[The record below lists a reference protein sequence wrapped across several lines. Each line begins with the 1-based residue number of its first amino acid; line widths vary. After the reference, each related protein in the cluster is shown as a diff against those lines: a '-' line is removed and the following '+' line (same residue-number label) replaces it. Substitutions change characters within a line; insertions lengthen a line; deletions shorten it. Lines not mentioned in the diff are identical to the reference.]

1 MCFVVK
7 VFLFLLK
14 TSLNFFFFFCLFVL
28 FGLVGL
34 QMPEKVALSSS
45 PKKWVLSGPMHQW
58 RFGVLTALVFMGVVV
73 LWSIDG
79 CTIGNIVQVW
89 NLKQDHFVPVRAN
102 ATVDVAQIQLN
113 LTVNTSNVQ
122 DLPTQKEKPQL
133 NDVKNFTSNDSPSL
147 NLTHLNQTS
156 VASSISKNSSK
167 VAQQN
172 PLQQKPSGA
181 LPNRSESPVLE
192 SLKWVSVD
200 LEPNL
205 STNLLARWLAPGGEP
220 CRDSRT
226 VEIAIHGLDGGKLM
240 ELSAG
245 DIHEFHFQALG
256 ESGNPRCV
264 GGDYFETDLSGES
277 WKSRPVVK
285 DFGNGTYL
293 LSLQVHPDF
302 VGDYNLTVILL
313 FRHFEGLKFSPVRF
327 VYDREL
333 RHIPIRFFRSKAQLP
348 EIKVCQKSDF
358 NRDIWSGRWTRHG
371 KNDDCQ
377 ISADGRYRC
386 LARDFPCRNPW
397 CYGSLGSIES
407 NGWVYSSHCSFR
419 MFSADSAWN
428 CLKNRWIFFWG
439 DSNHVD
445 TIRNMLNFVLDLPD
459 IKAVPRRFDLNFSNP
474 KDPSQS
480 VRITSIFN
488 GHWNDTLNYQGLDSL
503 KDEGFRNLV
512 KKYFSEDTVP
522 DTVIMNSGLHDGVHF
537 SNIRAFIKS
546 ANSAASFW
554 KEVMESIRR
563 RGLVVPQIFY
573 RTTVATG
580 GYARSLAFNPSKMEA
595 FNGVLLD
602 KLRQAGVVSGVIDN
616 FDMTFP
622 WHFDNRCNDGVHYG
636 RAPLKMKWRDG
647 QIGHQYFVDL
657 MLVHVLLN
665 ALCAQS

>member
-1 MCFVVK
+1 MTLLPSTPLADCS
-7 VFLFLLK
+7 LFISSLLSVPIQNV
-14 TSLNFFFFFCLFVL
+14 TAFSLRSR
-28 FGLVGL
+28 
-34 QMPEKVALSSS
+34 MPEKVALSSS

-156 VASSISKNSSK
+156 VSSSISKNSSK

-277 WKSRPVVK
+277 WKSRPV
-285 DFGNGTYL
+285 
-293 LSLQVHPDF
+293 HPDF

-377 ISADGRYRC
+377 ISADG
-386 LARDFPCRNPW
+386 
-397 CYGSLGSIES
+397 
-407 NGWVYSSHCSFR
+407 
-419 MFSADSAWN
+419 
-428 CLKNRWIFFWG
+428 RWIFFWG

-657 MLVHVLLN
+657 
-665 ALCAQS
+665 